1 MKKNFLRRCGAMA
14 VAIILSL
21 SCLSL
26 PAFASSGGDDTG
38 DLAQRAG
45 SVPTAPTYDIW
56 QVFTG
61 EIDQDFLETTGETQ
75 LMGLC
80 YGANAKSSAD
90 FMGRD
95 EVPTITPGQPLTGDD
110 LNVAQA
116 MYYIMSVDGLTD
128 SDGAFLLTNLF
139 VDRNSTPFKSGL
151 TLEQVN
157 ATTVPAGWYVITSCT
172 MGTTGSEG
180 TVAKCFGNY
189 EITTGGRAIGSFM
202 TSDGT
207 LNYVPKAGNVSL
219 EKDIVR
225 IYRGGISASSMEVE
239 NNVFGVNSMKR
250 AFVAVGDGI
259 RFRLTATLPE
269 NIASYRGFMLDF
281 VDFLPYGFLLNP
293 ASITV
298 RFPDVSDKP
307 VPVLEDNTLFPEAGL
322 KVGFAAAEFKLPASE
337 NRAYYEDGL
346 EVTVSR
352 VVGSTRLNAE
362 YYNIWPDMIDEVM
375 QLIAA
380 ESWSNDGVEPIV
392 DGGSARVSASGE
404 DIADIIANIASSV
417 PSLGRTC
424 VVEYTGTLGRP
435 EFVGSEIASDYTLP
449 IFSAENINVAQVL
462 WSADPYEMQT
472 WTGGTRGSKSIG
484 DITRPTIMWTRGY
497 DVARPKSIACSVDAS
512 ADVRTAGLTVHAEN
526 AAGEDMPVSYKLE
539 CIDYEG
545 LDFWAYGNPFSCRA
559 SDFSDGMTYY
569 GDSDGAIWSI
579 RPDAGD
585 NLEQWSC
592 RAAYDGRYAYVWSET
607 PDGGSV
613 AGWESELA
621 PVTYKGNGLG
631 LDLFSSTQESTN
643 APQILGLGPGKYRL
657 TPNVGPVNPGYN
669 DLPIVEFELA
679 MRPET
684 GEIYVVGSEL
694 GDGSPADFIN
704 TAVSADS
711 WVYVNYVMTSGII
724 LPVTGGSGTVAIIVA
739 GAFLIA
745 CGGVVYFMLQKRRR
759 AA

>member
-1 MKKNFLRRCGAMA
+1 MLKTKKNFLRRWGAMA
-14 VAIILSL
+14 IAIILSL

-26 PAFASSGGDDTG
+26 PAMASSGGDSG
-38 DLAQRAG
+38 DLAQRAAG
-45 SVPTAPTYDIW
+45 VATAPTYDIW

-61 EIDQDFLETTGETQ
+61 EIDQEFLETTGETQ
-75 LMGLC
+75 LTGLC
-80 YGANAKSSAD
+80 YGANAKSAAS

-95 EVPTITPGQPLTGDD
+95 EIPTVTPGQPLTGDD

-139 VDRNSTPFKSGL
+139 VDRDSTPFKSGL

-219 EKDIVR
+219 EKDIIGVGPDVEF
-225 IYRGGISASSMEVE
+225 IDNGEISETNPV
-239 NNVFGVNSMKR
+239 KK
-250 AFVAVGDGI
+250 AFVAAGDKVT
-259 RFRLTATLPE
+259 FRLTATLPD
-269 NIASYRGFMLDF
+269 NIASYWGFMLDF
-281 VDFLPYGFLLNP
+281 VDFLPYGFLP
-293 ASITV
+293 YTDSIKVT
-298 RFPDVSDKP
+298 FPDLSSEP
-307 VPVLEDNTLFPEAGL
+307 IPVLKDDGLFDDSGT
-322 KVGFAAAEFKLPASE
+322 KTGYAAAWFQLPASE

-346 EVTVSR
+346 EITVSR
-352 VVGSTRLNAE
+352 VVS
-362 YYNIWPDMIDEVM
+362 PDVDLGGFAGLIDDVIDLMYE
-375 QLIAA
+375 A
-380 ESWSNDGVEPIV
+380 SGTGGGVEPIPYSV
-392 DGGSARVSASGE
+392 GSVGANSPM
-404 DIADIIANIASSV
+404 DIATAIAEFLVVEFGAMR

-424 VVEYTGTLGRP
+424 VVEYSGVLGDP
-435 EFVGSEIASDYTLP
+435 EIIGSAYANDCTLP
-449 IFSAENINVAQVL
+449 IFSAANENVAQVL

-472 WTGGTRGSKSIG
+472 WTGGTLTKSI
-484 DITRPTIMWTRGY
+484 DDVTRPTMLWSVGY

-526 AAGEDMPVSYKLE
+526 AAGEDMYVGYKLE
-539 CIDYEG
+539 RIDYEG
-545 LDFWAYGNPFSCRA
+545 LDFWAYADGFSCLA

-569 GDSDGAIWSI
+569 EDHDGSVSSI

-585 NLEQWSC
+585 DLEQWSN
-592 RAAYDGRYAYVWSET
+592 RAAYDGRYAYVWSKI

-613 AGWESELA
+613 VGWEYKSELA
-621 PVTYKGNGLG
+621 PVTYDGVG
-631 LDLFSSTQESTN
+631 LFSSTQEGTDSG
-643 APQILGLGPGKYRL
+643 QILGLGPGKYRL

-711 WVYVNYVMTSGII
+711 WVYINYVMTSGIM
-724 LPVTGGSGTVAIIVA
+724 LPVTGGSGTVAILVA
-739 GAFLIA
+739 GLFLIA
-745 CGGVVYFMLQKRRR
+745 CGGVVYFTIQKRRR
-759 AA
+759 TV

>member
-1 MKKNFLRRCGAMA
+1 MKKNFLRRCGAIA
-14 VAIILSL
+14 VAIILLL

-26 PAFASSGGDDTG
+26 SAFASDTG

-45 SVPTAPTYDIW
+45 GVPTAPTYDIW

-139 VDRNSTPFKSGL
+139 VDRDSTPFKSGL

-219 EKDIVR
+219 EKDIIGVGPDVEF
-225 IYRGGISASSMEVE
+225 IDNGEISETNPV
-239 NNVFGVNSMKR
+239 KK
-250 AFVAVGDGI
+250 AFVAAGDKVT
-259 RFRLTATLPE
+259 FRLTATLPD
-269 NIASYRGFMLDF
+269 NIASYWGFMLDF
-281 VDFLPYGFLLNP
+281 VDFLPYGFLP
-293 ASITV
+293 YTDSIKVT
-298 RFPDVSDKP
+298 FPDLSSEP
-307 VPVLEDNTLFPEAGL
+307 IPVLEDDGLFDGSGT
-322 KVGFAAAEFKLPASE
+322 KTGYAAAWFQLPASE
-337 NRAYYEDGL
+337 NRAYYEEGL
-346 EVTVSR
+346 EITVSR
-352 VVGSTRLNAE
+352 VVS
-362 YYNIWPDMIDEVM
+362 PDVDLGGFAGLIDGVIDLMYE
-375 QLIAA
+375 A
-380 ESWSNDGVEPIV
+380 SGTGDDVEPISYV
-392 DGGSARVSASGE
+392 LDSPM
-404 DIADIIANIASSV
+404 DIATRFAEFLAELGAMR

-424 VVEYTGTLGRP
+424 VVEYSGVLGYP
-435 EFVGSEIASDYTLP
+435 EIIGSADADDCVLP
-449 IFSAENINVAQVL
+449 IFSAANENIAQVL

-472 WTGGTRGSKSIG
+472 WTGGTLTRSI
-484 DITRPTIMWTRGY
+484 DDVTRPTMMWSVGY

-526 AAGEDMPVSYKLE
+526 AAGEVMPVSYKLE
-539 CIDYEG
+539 RIDYEG
-545 LDFWAYGNPFSCRA
+545 LDFWAYAGVFEA
-559 SDFSDGMTYY
+559 LEADVVSDGIVYY
-569 GDSDGAIWSI
+569 VGPGMASI
-579 RPDAGD
+579 RQDAGE
-585 NLEQWSC
+585 NLIAAQQ
-592 RAAYDGRYAYVWSET
+592 RAVYDGRSLQMT
-607 PDGGSV
+607 
-613 AGWESELA
+613 
-621 PVTYKGNGLG
+621 VTDGNGQFDTRTVPASY
-631 LDLFSSTQESTN
+631 DLVSLFVSTEDKSSD
-643 APQILGLGPGKYRL
+643 QIFGLGPGKYRL
-657 TPNVGPVNPGYN
+657 TPNTAGVIPGYN

-711 WVYVNYVMTSGII
+711 WVYVNYVMTSGIM
-724 LPVTGGSGTVAIIVA
+724 LPVTGGSGTVAILVA
-739 GAFLIA
+739 GLFLIA
-745 CGGVVYFMLQKRRR
+745 CGGVVYFTIQKRRK